1 MTTTFN
7 ALVERVLGQIQ
18 NYGSQQETAT
28 WVNQT
33 GGIAT
38 TTATDFVVNE
48 TAQMGRGLI
57 EVGDELMYV
66 DRTDNLTKQV
76 YLAPWGRAFRGTT
89 ASTAANQT
97 KVVIAPTYPRFMVKQ
112 AINDTIQ
119 GVYPNLFGVGTYTFS
134 FNSAVT
140 TYQLPA
146 AVDYVLNV
154 KWKTLGS
161 TKEWLNV
168 RRYDTDKT
176 ANTTSFA
183 YGKSINIFDGI
194 DPGRTV
200 QVIYAKAPTVLSSG
214 TDIFETVTG
223 LPATTVDLI
232 TYGAIARL
240 IVGIDA
246 ARVPAQSVEADM
258 LDQSKPIGSG
268 SSVARFYLGLY
279 QQRLQQEAANLR
291 DLYPPRLHYTR

>member
-1 MTTTFN
+1 
-7 ALVERVLGQIQ
+7 
-18 NYGSQQETAT
+18 
-28 WVNQT
+28 
-33 GGIAT
+33 
-38 TTATDFVVNE
+38 
-48 TAQMGRGLI
+48 MGRGLI

-89 ASTAANQT
+89 AATAANET

-119 GVYPNLFGVGTYTFS
+119 AVYPNLFGVGTYTFS

-223 LPATTVDLI
+223 LPTTTVDLI

>member
-38 TTATDFVVNE
+38 TTATDFIVNE

-57 EVGDELMYV
+57 EVGEELMYV

-119 GVYPNLFGVGTYTFS
+119 SVYPELFGVGTYTFS

-140 TYQLPA
+140 SYSLPA

-176 ANTTSFA
+176 ANTTVFA
-183 YGKSINIFDGI
+183 NGKSINIFDGI

-200 QVIYAKAPTVLSSG
+200 QVIYAKAPSVLSDA
-214 TDIFETVTG
+214 TDIFETVSG
-223 LPATTVDLI
+223 LPSSTVDLI

-240 IVGIDA
+240 IVGSDA

-279 QQRLQQEAANLR
+279 QQRLQQEAAKLR

>member
-38 TTATDFVVNE
+38 TTATDFIVNE

-119 GVYPNLFGVGTYTFS
+119 AVYPNLFGVGTYTFS

-168 RRYDTDKT
+168 RRYDIDKT

-240 IVGIDA
+240 IIGSDA

>member
-38 TTATDFVVNE
+38 TTATDFIVNE

-168 RRYDTDKT
+168 RRYDIDKT

>member
-1 MTTTFN
+1 
-7 ALVERVLGQIQ
+7 
-18 NYGSQQETAT
+18 
-28 WVNQT
+28 
-33 GGIAT
+33 
-38 TTATDFVVNE
+38 
-48 TAQMGRGLI
+48 
-57 EVGDELMYV
+57 
-66 DRTDNLTKQV
+66 
-76 YLAPWGRAFRGTT
+76 
-89 ASTAANQT
+89 
-97 KVVIAPTYPRFMVKQ
+97 
-112 AINDTIQ
+112 
-119 GVYPNLFGVGTYTFS
+119 
-134 FNSAVT
+134 VT

>member
-168 RRYDTDKT
+168 RRYDIDKT